1 MGLER
6 SDFNPSNELY
16 GSFCSVQV
24 RLQSDD
30 MDIQKAMNGAD
41 WATAYFAVGDTFT
54 CGSWIPADT
63 LEELANAAVDEAT
76 ASQRESQNRTA
87 CWTTLLGS
95 VGGIVGGAYLG
106 SGIQKGN
113 VFGGITGLNENK
125 NNENKAVK
133 FITAIEKE
141 INTGNANSVSL
152 SNVSGWMTSLESEAK
167 KQKVA
172 DSTISAAKNSVAAWI
187 SAQTAVNNAGK
198 SVTESQTQALGN
210 AKTQAINAL
219 GVLKTACENTD
230 SSSEAKNQWLAPT
243 LGAVVT
249 GVAGGLLV
257 NKATRDIQASNLSA
271 AEKAAYE
278 EWMNNVGK
286 HIKCYIG
293 TDEAGQYGD
302 ILSVSME

>member
-1 MGLER
+1 M
-6 SDFNPSNELY
+6 
-16 GSFCSVQV
+16 
-24 RLQSDD
+24 
-30 MDIQKAMNGAD
+30 
-41 WATAYFAVGDTFT
+41 
-54 CGSWIPADT
+54 
-63 LEELANAAVDEAT
+63 
-76 ASQRESQNRTA
+76 
-87 CWTTLLGS
+87 
-95 VGGIVGGAYLG
+95 
-106 SGIQKGN
+106 
-113 VFGGITGLNENK
+113 
-125 NNENKAVK
+125 
-133 FITAIEKE
+133 
-141 INTGNANSVSL
+141 
-152 SNVSGWMTSLESEAK
+152 
-167 KQKVA
+167 
-172 DSTISAAKNSVAAWI
+172 AAWI